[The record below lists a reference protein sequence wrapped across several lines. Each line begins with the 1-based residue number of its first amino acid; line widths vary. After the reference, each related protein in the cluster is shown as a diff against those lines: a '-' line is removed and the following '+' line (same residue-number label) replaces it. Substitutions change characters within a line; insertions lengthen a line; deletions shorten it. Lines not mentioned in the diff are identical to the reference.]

1 MGLGHEFLRHC
12 QRSRLLV
19 HIIDGTSPD
28 PLGDFTAIRTE
39 LQLFNPELLNKPQVP
54 PPALN
59 NSLEQPLSLSE
70 CVALLVP
77 CTGPHCASA
86 GMWSTAVVIAS
97 S

>member
-54 PPALN
+54 HSRAQCQ
-59 NSLEQPLSLSE
+59 LE
-70 CVALLVP
+70 
-77 CTGPHCASA
+77 
-86 GMWSTAVVIAS
+86 TAPISV
-97 S
+97 